1 MGASWE
7 RTLRTST
14 GTPGAGEIGALEGTR
29 ATKVAEALGQCGVH
43 DFFSVPGLNQ
53 DLEQKLSLQEQD
65 AVIVR
70 SMKSELVRLPKV
82 EQELKQLREE
92 NAYLR

>member
-1 MGASWE
+1 M
-7 RTLRTST
+7 T
-14 GTPGAGEIGALEGTR
+14 
-29 ATKVAEALGQCGVH
+29 
-43 DFFSVPGLNQ
+43 FFSVSGLNQ